1 MLGSPVVT
9 LRRAQVVPCDHTIR
23 GLQCPSSYRFHGL
36 GERVFVIAPLA
47 AKPRPENPFIYG
59 ELASGATY
67 VESDPIG
74 LAGGS
79 FSTYAYVNGNP
90 VLLIDPYGLWDWPS
104 LPQGVVNASA
114 GFGDTLS
121 FGLTNQIRNWQRTNG
136 VVDKCSNSYT
146 AGQFA
151 AIALDVGLGG
161 AAGMAASEANAGRA
175 GYEFSHWIPNRFGG
189 PRSPWNG
196 NYVSQELH
204 YLTDPYRFP
213 PGWQQYGDKLPA
225 ALQQLLRI
233 PGVYPGAA
241 AGGAAGAASA
251 ASQSCGCQK

>member
-1 MLGSPVVT
+1 LNYFRDYDPQTG
-9 LRRAQVVPCDHTIR
+9 RYI
-23 GLQCPSSYRFHGL
+23 
-36 GERVFVIAPLA
+36 
-47 AKPRPENPFIYG
+47 
-59 ELASGATY
+59 
-67 VESDPIG
+67 ESDPIG

-79 FSTYAYVNGNP
+79 FSTYGYVDGNP
-90 VLLIDPYGLWDWPS
+90 ISLIDPYGLWDWPS

-121 FGLTNQIRNWQRTNG
+121 FGLTNKVRNAMGTNG
-136 VVDKCSNSYT
+136 VVNKCSNAYT
-146 AGQFA
+146 AGQVA
-151 AIALDVGLGG
+151 AVALDVGLGG
-161 AAGMAASEANAGRA
+161 AAGLAASEANAGRA
-175 GYEFSHWIPNRFGG
+175 GYEFSHWIPNRFGD

-196 NYVSQELH
+196 NYISQELH
-204 YLTDPYRFP
+204 YLTDLYRFP

-225 ALQQLLRI
+225 ALQQLLRV